1 MLFSPFRLFTC
12 FMLLSLCGVAQAQW
26 VRDGH
31 TADRYSKW
39 KAMIDRKHPLAPDR
53 AIGASSL
60 AFDAD
65 GTMYTSCEKHAI
77 VLKFPPDGG
86 EPSELYLKG
95 MREEGTL
102 PDVDIEAISIH
113 NRTLY
118 LMDEDLRKKQTTLE
132 LYELDLDHPSV
143 VKTIPIEYAG
153 IPAID
158 SRTTDGSDPQ
168 KGDLKSIEGL
178 VVSENFYGRATDKDK
193 IGKGPYFH
201 LLDEEDASGGQHE
214 AKLYVGVIRNEK
226 LVLSV
231 PPVSFKL
238 TTGYR
243 MPELFLYENA
253 LYALMT
259 TIGDYHVVRL
269 DANNREV
276 HKVFPFST
284 TATKLEQEKFNTNFE
299 GAAVHPKTKELWMTA
314 DNENFKNASG
324 SQSPPPMKNS
334 RGITPLI
341 VFPFAKK

>member
-1 MLFSPFRLFTC
+1 MPLSPFRLFTC

-53 AIGASSL
+53 AVGASSL
-60 AFDAD
+60 AFDDD
-65 GTMYTSCEKHAI
+65 GTMYTCCEKHAI

-95 MREEGTL
+95 MREEGTF

-118 LMDEDLRKKQTTLE
+118 LMDEDLRNKQTTLE
-132 LYELDLDHPSV
+132 LYEVDLDHPSQ

-153 IPAID
+153 IPSID

-178 VVSENFYGRATDKDK
+178 VVSENFYGRAADKDK

-201 LLDEEDASGGQHE
+201 LLDEEDVSAGHHE
-214 AKLYVGVIRNEK
+214 AKLYVGVVRNGK

-238 TTGYR
+238 KTDCR
-243 MPELFLYENA
+243 MPELFLFENN

-259 TIGDYHVVRL
+259 KFGDYHVVRL
-269 DANNREV
+269 DANGGEV
-276 HKVFPFST
+276 HEVISFSS
-284 TATKLEQEKFNTNFE
+284 TAAKLKQEKFDTNFE
-299 GAAVHPKTKELWMTA
+299 GAAVHPKTKDLWMTA
-314 DNENFKNASG
+314 DNEKFVDASG
-324 SQSPPPMKNS
+324 TQTPPNKENS